1 MLKNLSLQGTPSDQ
15 NSTFLP
21 DCSFVPSCNTSTNAT
36 NIMWFTSL
44 AICLVTAMSTIAIS
58 FGVFMLERTAMLV
71 NHIQE
76 SNPRIPALA
85 GLVVAIFQKIVH
97 DKDWTARAVA
107 TASGTALVI
116 EIALVI
122 SVALFAAGL
131 CIYLVQVS
139 PLVAIVVGSIIGGI
153 ILIPAIVFVVVIAA
167 NIGFGQNTLKEEA

>member
-1 MLKNLSLQGTPSDQ
+1 MLKNLSLQGIPDDQ

-21 DCSFVPSCNTSTNAT
+21 ECSFVASNTSTNTT

-44 AICLVTAMSTIAIS
+44 AICLVTAMCTIAIN
-58 FGVFMLERTAMLV
+58 FGVFMLERTAMLF

-85 GLVVAIFQKIVH
+85 RPVVTIFQNIVH
-97 DKDWTARAVA
+97 DNDWTARAVA
-107 TASGTALVI
+107 AASGTALVI

-131 CIYLVQVS
+131 CVYLVQVS
-139 PLVAIVVGSIIGGI
+139 PLVAIVVGSIVGGI

-167 NIGFGQNTLKEEA
+167 NIGFGQDALKEEA